1 MRHFGFLRSQR
12 VRPGGGFAGRETR
25 SVRVMA
31 GDTILPRDRAGL
43 PPPIAGGASVR
54 SGLPITIGWTVTTAT
69 QGCAL
74 DQFQLPPVA
83 GLKLFEIIFVMA
95 IETQIVSV
103 MAPMSHDDVGVFF
116 RHYQDVIGVEPQ
128 WRRFVSLVTC
138 VAIEIR

>member
-1 MRHFGFLRSQR
+1 MRI
-12 VRPGGGFAGRETR
+12 VTR
-25 SVRVMA
+25 DAIYASEGAKFPIPESACAAMGA
-31 GDTILPRDRAGL
+31 AF
-43 PPPIAGGASVR
+43 PIA
-54 SGLPITIGWTVTTAT
+54 IGWTVTTAT